1 MSEIESVKEYIESA
15 DALMSNKAFQK
26 NIKVMYEG
34 SKKQAYDKHKA
45 ITTEEKDQLKTLI
58 EVEKTLKVDM
68 VGWRNKTLA
77 DEIKSGHEGIS
88 AVPDIPGIK
97 FREYWHYELED
108 VSAVPAK
115 FLIVDDKAIK
125 EFARS
130 TRGNI
135 DVAGIKF
142 IKKTELASS

>member
-1 MSEIESVKEYIESA
+1 MSEIESVAGYIKSA
-15 DALMSNKAFQK
+15 DSLMSNKSLQK
-26 NIKVMYEG
+26 NIKALYEG

-45 ITTEEKDQLKTLI
+45 ITTEEKAQLKTLI
-58 EVEKTLKVDM
+58 EVEKKLKVGM
-68 VGWRNKTLA
+68 AGWRNKILA
-77 DEIKSGHEGIS
+77 DEIASGFEGVS

-97 FREYWHYELED
+97 FREYWHYELVD

-115 FLIVDDKAIK
+115 FLIVDDQAIK
-125 EFARS
+125 DFARS